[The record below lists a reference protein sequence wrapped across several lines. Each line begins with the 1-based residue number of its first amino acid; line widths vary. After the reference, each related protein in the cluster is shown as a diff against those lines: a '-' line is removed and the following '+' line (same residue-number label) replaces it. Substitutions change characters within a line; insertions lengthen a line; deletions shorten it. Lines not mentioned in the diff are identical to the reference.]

1 MFEGGRFFPISSV
14 DWHFLLPGSFFIW
27 YFIII
32 SFHMYIS
39 AQSQIHS
46 LHLYDVT
53 SQQQAEG
60 MLVELQVNVKVYN
73 ISVSQNTNLCNH
85 LDN

>member
-1 MFEGGRFFPISSV
+1 
-14 DWHFLLPGSFFIW
+14 
-27 YFIII
+27 
-32 SFHMYIS
+32 MYIS